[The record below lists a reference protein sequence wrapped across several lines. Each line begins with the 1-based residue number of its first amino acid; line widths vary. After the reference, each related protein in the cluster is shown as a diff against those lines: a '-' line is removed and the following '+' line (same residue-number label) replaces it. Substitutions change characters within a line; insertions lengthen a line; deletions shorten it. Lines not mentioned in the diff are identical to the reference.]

1 MSYPPRS
8 LDTVA
13 LALYRK
19 YRPATFAEVVGQEHV
34 TDPLRKALAAGRINH
49 AYLFSGPRGC
59 GKTSSA
65 RILARSLNCVTGPTP
80 DPCGECAPCLALAPE
95 GPGSLDVVELDAAS
109 HGGVDDTRELRDRA
123 FYMPSESRYRVFII
137 DEAHMVSNQG
147 FNALLKIVEEPP
159 EHVVFVFA
167 TTEPEKVLPTI
178 RSRTHHYPF
187 HLLPPTV
194 LRGLLEKLCGEEGVA
209 VEPAVYP
216 LVVRA
221 GAGSAR
227 DALSVM
233 DQLLAG
239 AGPEGVTYA
248 SAVALLGVTDS
259 ALLDQMVDALA
270 AADGES
276 VFGAIELVAQAG
288 HDPRRFGA
296 DLLQRLRDLV
306 ILQAVPDA
314 AEKGLVDEPADQ
326 LAAMVAQAGRL
337 PVATLTR
344 FAEVLHSG
352 LSEMR
357 GTTSPRLVLELLAAR
372 MLLPAASLDD
382 AGLLQRLE
390 RVERRL
396 DIALDGD
403 DAGSG
408 SRDAGSTGTERP
420 PAAGRSSG
428 AAAAEGARAAAER
441 SVAAE
446 RGPAAERTER
456 PVSSS
461 SRGAVSRGGAPES
474 GAPEPA
480 ADAPAAERPPR
491 AAANAGVDLGLPTPP
506 VLSSMAK
513 AVPKP
518 AAGTRV
524 GPGAGDDAASSGADS
539 AGSAAGSGSGRAV
552 AHDGAVE
559 SGADAPAGTG
569 ERRPAA
575 ASSGA
580 DGVPSGAEA
589 AAGATASTDDGVPDG
604 NGVAS
609 EGAATGGSDASAGAP
624 EAAAGEVPSSMDG
637 AASGPP
643 PGAGADVGVNDV
655 RRLWPQVLEMIKG
668 RNRRTHALLESAALT
683 IVKVD
688 GGVLSVSTQFAALAR
703 MISEPGNA
711 NLVSDALRELLGVD
725 WRLRCSEEGAASGPA
740 DTSRSSPPAQR
751 TTTSGAERDRS
762 AERGAP
768 RAASGQAA
776 GSRGGTQVDEA
787 PADAEPDRGPADDG
801 DARGAA
807 LTADEPVTRTAGDD
821 GGTEAGWGA
830 TADGDVVSRNSA
842 GTTVSAHARKAT
854 AASTTAIGGD
864 GRTTRA
870 TSAGGKPASAPREF
884 TRPARDVDVP
894 EPPPEDDYDPY
905 SEIDPEAG
913 PDDASSYQ
921 VVDPSKLAI
930 ELLTAKLGARPITG
944 PNSF

>member
-1 MSYPPRS
+1 M
-8 LDTVA
+8 T

-19 YRPATFAEVVGQEHV
+19 YRPATFADVVGQEHV

-65 RILARSLNCVTGPTP
+65 RILARSLNCVNGPTP

-239 AGPEGVTYA
+239 AGQEGVTYA
-248 SAVALLGVTDS
+248 SAVALLGVTDA

-403 DAGSG
+403 GGGPAALGSREADSGSAAAERMTAADRGDSRLAGARADAGAP
-408 SRDAGSTGTERP
+408 RT
-420 PAAGRSSG
+420 GRSSAPAAARGSAPDADRDGG
-428 AAAAEGARAAAER
+428 AAAASA
-441 SVAAE
+441 
-446 RGPAAERTER
+446 
-456 PVSSS
+456 
-461 SRGAVSRGGAPES
+461 APES
-474 GAPEPA
+474 DAKAPE
-480 ADAPAAERPPR
+480 
-491 AAANAGVDLGLPTPP
+491 GVDLGLPTPP
-506 VLSSMAK
+506 VLSSLTKSPAKPSAGTATEAQRGAGERAATSVSAGAADEEAAVVGAGQATGGRSAGAPDAGDGAAARVAADGPAK
-513 AVPKP
+513 AASVAKARQAIADDE
-518 AAGTRV
+518 AATPR
-524 GPGAGDDAASSGADS
+524 
-539 AGSAAGSGSGRAV
+539 
-552 AHDGAVE
+552 
-559 SGADAPAGTG
+559 ADAPA
-569 ERRPAA
+569 A
-575 ASSGA
+575 
-580 DGVPSGAEA
+580 
-589 AAGATASTDDGVPDG
+589 
-604 NGVAS
+604 
-609 EGAATGGSDASAGAP
+609 
-624 EAAAGEVPSSMDG
+624 DG
-637 AASGPP
+637 AAAAPGTGTDDAVQPETPP
-643 PGAGADVGVNDV
+643 KPEQEPAAPGTGADVGVNDV

-668 RNRRTHALLESAALT
+668 RNRRTHALLESAAVT
-683 IVKVD
+683 VVGTD
-688 GGVLSVSTQFAALAR
+688 GGVLQLTSKFPALAR
-703 MISEPGNA
+703 MISETSNA
-711 NLVSDALRELLGVD
+711 DLVRDALRELLGVD
-725 WRLRCSEEGAASGPA
+725 WRVRCSEEGAGSGPG
-740 DTSRSSPPAQR
+740 DTFRSSAPAGQPR
-751 TTTSGAERDRS
+751 TSDAAQERS
-762 AERGAP
+762 AAQAAP
-768 RAASGQAA
+768 RATSGRAG
-776 GSRGGTQVDEA
+776 GSRAGGVQADEA
-787 PADAEPDRGPADDG
+787 PADAEPDRSSSDSSASSAAGT
-801 DARGAA
+801 GAA
-807 LTADEPVTRTAGDD
+807 TDEDAAA
-821 GGTEAGWGA
+821 AGWGA
-830 TADGDVVSRNSA
+830 ERN
-842 GTTVSAHARKAT
+842 TAHAAVT
-854 AASTTAIGGD
+854 GADAAMGNVEHAVVTSGAAAQTTA
-864 GRTTRA
+864 GRPGSQPSARA
-870 TSAGGKPASAPREF
+870 AAEYPRSPRE
-884 TRPARDVDVP
+884 TPD
-894 EPPPEDDYDPY
+894 PPPEDEYDPY
-905 SEIDPEAG
+905 SEIDPEADPG
-913 PDDASSYQ
+913 DASSYQ
-921 VVDPSKLAI
+921 VIDPSRQAIDLLA
-930 ELLTAKLGARPITG
+930 AKLGARPVDGQTLR
-944 PNSF
+944 